1 MSFKA
6 GDTVRGYEGIGVITH
21 IYEYDGVIDVNFA
34 GDKFNTPS
42 LPESLRRVEVITF
55 WDLCNAWEDVL
66 WRENPQFATDLYGQ
80 RWDEIWNNHD
90 DLYLLWRTSVSYG
103 QVPLPA
109 HLAYLY
115 DWTEVRDVVDN
126 AAEG

>member
-1 MSFKA
+1 MFKA

-42 LPESLRRVEVITF
+42 LPESLRRVEVFTF
-55 WDLCNAWEDVL
+55 WDLCAVCDDAAERYPGCWSSSLWPQFVRDAIDNGNAFHRWIWED
-66 WRENPQFATDLYGQ
+66 F
-80 RWDEIWNNHD
+80 I
-90 DLYLLWRTSVSYG
+90 SVNT
-103 QVPLPA
+103 PLPA